1 MTIVRPTHYTAN
13 PDQWHEFLKTLGFSP
28 AFEDDVPWTVYDG
41 GGRLAVHAVMEG
53 DPLHGTTELD
63 LLVQDL
69 DAAQAAITAA
79 GFPVE
84 RAATDD
90 DDDAAGDLL
99 FTEVGGVQVTV
110 AAPAGE
116 ARGDLIVQPIW
127 YAPDFAEPAALLRAL
142 GLVEQVEASSG
153 DWVEFAA
160 DGGGLAALHRGKE
173 PQVELSLRY
182 SGVLED
188 LQPVLTEAGYRS
200 RISEAPAAGIRTL
213 HVTTPDGWELWINGP
228 LA

>member
-13 PDQWHEFLKTLGFSP
+13 PDQWHEFLTTLGFSP
-28 AFEDDVPWTVYDG
+28 AFEQDVPWTVYDAD
-41 GGRLAVHAVMEG
+41 GRLAVHAVLEG

-63 LLVQDL
+63 VLVEDL
-69 DAAQAAITAA
+69 DAAQAAISAA
-79 GFPVE
+79 GLPVE

-90 DDDAAGDLL
+90 DDDASDLL

-110 AAPAGE
+110 ASPGGE
-116 ARGDLIVQPIW
+116 AHGDLIVQPIW
-127 YAPDFAEPAALLRAL
+127 YTPDFAQPAALLRAL
-142 GLVEQVEASSG
+142 GLVEQVESSSG

-160 DGGGLAALHRGKE
+160 DGGGLVALHRGSA

-182 SGVLED
+182 TGALGDLE
-188 LQPVLTEAGYRS
+188 PVLTEAGYRS
-200 RISEAPAAGIRTL
+200 RISETPAEGIRTL